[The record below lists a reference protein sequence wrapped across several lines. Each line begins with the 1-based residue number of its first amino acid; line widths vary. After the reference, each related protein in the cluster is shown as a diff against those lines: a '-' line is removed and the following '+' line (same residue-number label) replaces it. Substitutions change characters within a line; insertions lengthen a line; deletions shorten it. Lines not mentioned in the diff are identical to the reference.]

1 MTKIYDDCSIH
12 FDASDKVGIVGVN
25 GAGKS
30 TLFKVILGQQKLD
43 DGEIELPSLRL
54 GYLPQEIKID
64 EAHADITVWD
74 YIAMARPVD
83 ELQEPNLAPF
93 LTVLTSSK
101 ISSIHTMWR
110 ILTTSYSK
118 LLRK

>member
-1 MTKIYDDCSIH
+1 MRAQHIALSFGDQKIYDNCSFH

-64 EAHADITVWD
+64 DAHADITVWD

-83 ELQEPNLAPF
+83 ELQEQLNQEYEKLAKYPE
-93 LTVLTSSK
+93 SGA
-101 ISSIHTMWR
+101 
-110 ILTTSYSK
+110 IL
-118 LLRK
+118 